1 MAIRI
6 ISGTLKGTKL
16 LSPGSNT
23 TRPTSDRLR
32 EAIFNILRLHLQNA
46 DILDLFAGTGA
57 MGIEALSRG
66 GKYAIFMEK
75 DKGAAMV
82 IDKNIRRCRLGEK
95 SAIIKRNVLSGL
107 GFIKSLKNSFDLI
120 FMDPPY
126 NMELIKPALQ
136 NLCKNSLLKK
146 EGFIVIEHSPMEP
159 VPQGIK
165 GLKLF
170 DQRKYGSTMVSFVI
184 RN

>member
-1 MAIRI
+1 MVARIRATTRGAPTIEKKPYFLIMTIRI

-107 GFIKSLKNSFDLI
+107 GFIKSLKNSLI
-120 FMDPPY
+120 
-126 NMELIKPALQ
+126 LSSWILHTTW
-136 NLCKNSLLKK
+136 NL
-146 EGFIVIEHSPMEP
+146 
-159 VPQGIK
+159 
-165 GLKLF
+165 
-170 DQRKYGSTMVSFVI
+170 
-184 RN
+184 